1 MVILYSF
8 DSVSVVFDI
17 IKSIVNI
24 IIVIQIFYYI
34 FKYDRTKNL
43 EYAIWALL
51 LLGVLGL

>member
-1 MVILYSF
+1 ML
-8 DSVSVVFDI
+8 DI
-17 IKSIVNI
+17 IK
-24 IIVIQIFYYI
+24 IIVDIIVGIQIIYYV

>member
-1 MVILYSF
+1 MF
-8 DSVSVVFDI
+8 NI
-17 IKSIVNI
+17 IKTIVDI
-24 IIVIQIFYYI
+24 VIVIQIIYYV

>member
-1 MVILYSF
+1 M
-8 DSVSVVFDI
+8 FDI

-24 IIVIQIFYYI
+24 IIVIEIFYYI